1 MIEKTK
7 IVFAADLIL
16 IKIIGLVW
24 QFQNSQTMNLKF
36 KKILWKRVASILSFC
51 LYFNLPHLKSNYDLH

>member
-16 IKIIGLVW
+16 IKIIVFVW
-24 QFQNSQTMNLKF
+24 QFQNSQTMSLKF
-36 KKILWKRVASILSFC
+36 KKNTLEEGSF
-51 LYFNLPHLKSNYDLH
+51 YFKFLLVF